1 MPIRVALADDHE
13 IVLNGLKRLFESDG
27 DFRVV
32 ASCRDGK
39 QALAEARAR
48 TCDVLVLDLRIPE
61 FSGMDVLRALAHER
75 SRCRV
80 VLLTATIGDDDWI
93 EAVRLGVHGIVL
105 KEASP
110 ETLFDAVRRV
120 HSGRLWLDPDTMS
133 RALKAVARREAGA
146 SEATRMLTPREL
158 EIVRMI
164 VQGLRNKAIAER
176 LAISEGTVK
185 LHLHNVYEKLGV
197 DGRLSLMVYAQQHGV
212 A

>member
-1 MPIRVALADDHE
+1 MTT
-13 IVLNGLKRLFESDG
+13 G
-27 DFRVV
+27 
-32 ASCRDGK
+32 
-39 QALAEARAR
+39 
-48 TCDVLVLDLRIPE
+48 
-61 FSGMDVLRALAHER
+61 
-75 SRCRV
+75 SRRC
-80 VLLTATIGDDDWI
+80 
-93 EAVRLGVHGIVL
+93 RLGVHGIVL

-120 HSGRLWLDPDTMS
+120 HRGELWLDPDTMS
-133 RALKAVARREAGA
+133 RALEAVARREAGA
-146 SEATRMLTPREL
+146 REATRMLTPREL

-197 DGRLSLMVYAQQHGV
+197 DGRLSLMVYAQQNGV